1 VCIFHRD
8 SIIGVYRSECR
19 LANKDQDGGMAVSR
33 MKVVLQEVA
42 EHKAKGLLQQ
52 VDVSTFAD
60 KWGPEKVLHTY
71 DQRTGVQG
79 VLVIDNT
86 ARGPGK
92 GGMRIA
98 SDVNARLVFGLARTM
113 TWKCALMDLPFGGAK
128 AGIRAD
134 PFKSD
139 RIAVVRAFAR
149 AVAPYVPS
157 HWVSAPDMNVGEKEI
172 EAFVNEVGDLRA
184 ATGKP
189 EQLGGIPHET
199 GTTGFGVSVS
209 IEAMLERLKGDM
221 NMPKSLHDLRVVI
234 QGFGNVGSELA
245 KFLYSKGARVVAI
258 CDYWSAIYNEKG
270 IDIAQASKFAYAK
283 SESQS
288 ITCYKDAKKIPRDD
302 IFDIECDIFVPA
314 AVGNV
319 ITMETAP
326 LLKTKVIVE
335 GANNPTTTEAELYL
349 HRKGIMVL
357 PDFLV
362 NAGGVIGSYAEYKGK
377 NVDEAFALIDTKIRQ
392 NTTLVLDR
400 CLRDG
405 TMPRRVALDIAMERV
420 SEAMAQD

>member
-1 VCIFHRD
+1 MGQTD
-8 SIIGVYRSECR
+8 PME
-19 LANKDQDGGMAVSR
+19 AQDLDRGFELSK
-33 MKVVLQEVA
+33 MKVVLQEAA
-42 EHKAKGLLQQ
+42 EYRAKTLLEQ
-52 VDVSTFAD
+52 VDVSTFPD

-71 DQRTGVQG
+71 DPKTGVQG

-98 SDVNARLVFGLARTM
+98 TDVTARMVFGLARTM
-113 TWKCALMDLPFGGAK
+113 TWKCALSDLPFGGAK

-134 PFKSD
+134 PFKAD
-139 RIAVVRAFAR
+139 RLKVTRSFAR

-189 EQLGGIPHET
+189 EHLGGIPHET
-199 GTTGFGVSVS
+199 GTTGFGVGVS
-209 IEAMLERLKGDM
+209 IEAFLHQVKGEM
-221 NMPKSLHDLRVVI
+221 DLPQSPQGLAVAI

-245 KFLYSKGARVVAI
+245 KFLHSKGARVVAI
-258 CDYWSAIYNEKG
+258 CDYWTAIHNEKG
-270 IDIAQASKFAYAK
+270 IDIAKAAKFAYAK
-283 SESQS
+283 SEAES
-288 ITCYKDAKKIPRDD
+288 IASYKDAKKIPRDN
-302 IFDIECDIFVPA
+302 IFDIPCDIFVPA

-326 LLKTKVIVE
+326 RLKTKAIFE
-335 GANNPTTTEAELYL
+335 AANNPTTKEAERYLYK
-349 HRKGIMVL
+349 KGILTL

-362 NAGGVIGSYAEYKGK
+362 NAGGVIGSYAEYKGQS
-377 NVDEAFALIDTKIRQ
+377 VDEAFALIDSKIRK
-392 NTTLVLDR
+392 NTALVVDR
-400 CLRDG
+400 CLQTG
-405 TMPRRVALDIAMERV
+405 TMPRVVGLDIAMERV
-420 SEAMAQD
+420 AEAMA

>member
-1 VCIFHRD
+1 
-8 SIIGVYRSECR
+8 
-19 LANKDQDGGMAVSR
+19 MSR

-42 EHKAKGLLQQ
+42 EQKAKELLGE
-52 VDVSTFAD
+52 VDVFAFAD
-60 KWGPEKVLHTY
+60 KWGPEKVVHTY
-71 DQRTGVQG
+71 DPRTGVQA
-79 VLVIDNT
+79 VLVVDNT

-98 SDVNARLVFGLARTM
+98 SDVTAKQVFGLARTM
-113 TWKCALMDLPFGGAK
+113 TWKCALSDLPFGGAK

-139 RIAVVRAFAR
+139 RIAQVRSFAR
-149 AVAPYVPS
+149 AIAPYVPS
-157 HWVSAPDMNVGEKEI
+157 NWVSAPDMNVGEKEI

-189 EQLGGIPHET
+189 ESLGGIPHET
-199 GTTGFGVSVS
+199 GTTGFGVGVS
-209 IEAMLERLKGDM
+209 IEATLERASEEMHLRKSMEGLK
-221 NMPKSLHDLRVVI
+221 VVI

-245 KFLYSKGARVVAI
+245 KFLYSKGARIIAV

-270 IDIAQASKFAYAK
+270 IDVAQAAKFAYAK
-283 SESQS
+283 NEAQS
-288 ITCYKDAKKIPRDD
+288 ITSYKDAKKIPRDS
-302 IFDIECDIFVPA
+302 IYDIECDVFIPA

-326 LLKTKVIVE
+326 RLKTKAIFE
-335 GANNPTTTEAELYL
+335 AANNPTTNDAERYLY
-349 HRKGIMVL
+349 RKGIFTM

-362 NAGGVIGSYAEYKGK
+362 NAGGVIGSCAEYQGKGI
-377 NVDEAFALIDTKIRQ
+377 DEAFALIDSKIRN
-392 NTTLVLDR
+392 NTMLVLDR

-405 TMPRRVALDIAMERV
+405 TMPRVVALNIAMERV
-420 SEAMAQD
+420 AEAMS

>member
-1 VCIFHRD
+1 
-8 SIIGVYRSECR
+8 
-19 LANKDQDGGMAVSR
+19 MAVSR

>member
-1 VCIFHRD
+1 
-8 SIIGVYRSECR
+8 
-19 LANKDQDGGMAVSR
+19 

-42 EHKAKGLLQQ
+42 EHRAKELLQQ

-157 HWVSAPDMNVGEKEI
+157 HWVGAPDMNVGEKEI

-199 GTTGFGVSVS
+199 GTTGFGVGVS

-221 NMPKSLHDLRVVI
+221 NLPKSLHDLRVVV

-245 KFLYSKGARVVAI
+245 KFLYSKGARIVAI

-270 IDIAQASKFAYAK
+270 IDITQASKFAYAK

-288 ITCYKDAKKIPRDD
+288 ISCYKDANQIPRDD

-326 LLKTKVIVE
+326 RLKTKVIVE
-335 GANNPTTTEAELYL
+335 AANNPTTTEAELYL

-377 NVDEAFALIDTKIRQ
+377 NVDEAFSLIDTRIRQ

>member
-1 VCIFHRD
+1 
-8 SIIGVYRSECR
+8 
-19 LANKDQDGGMAVSR
+19 
-33 MKVVLQEVA
+33 MKVILQEVA
-42 EHKAKGLLQQ
+42 EHRAKELLEQ

-71 DQRTGVQG
+71 DPKTGVQG

-98 SDVNARLVFGLARTM
+98 SDVSAKLVFGLARTM
-113 TWKCALMDLPFGGAK
+113 TWKCALSDLPFGGAK

-139 RIAVVRAFAR
+139 RIAVVRTFAR

-157 HWVSAPDMNVGEKEI
+157 NWVSAPDMNVGEKEI

-189 EQLGGIPHET
+189 EHLGGIPHET
-199 GTTGFGVSVS
+199 GTTGFGVGVS
-209 IEAMLERLKGDM
+209 IEAMLEQFKGDM
-221 NMPKSLHDLRVVI
+221 NLPKSLHDLRVVI

-258 CDYWSAIYNEKG
+258 CDYWSTIYNEKG
-270 IDIAQASKFAYAK
+270 IDITKASKFAYAK

-288 ITCYKDAKKIPRDD
+288 ITCYKDAKRIPRDD
-302 IFDIECDIFVPA
+302 IFDVECDIFVPA

-319 ITMETAP
+319 ITLETAP
-326 LLKTKVIVE
+326 RLRTKVIVE
-335 GANNPTTTEAELYL
+335 AANNPTTAEAELYL
-349 HRKGIMVL
+349 HRKGILVL

-377 NVDEAFALIDTKIRQ
+377 NVDEAFALIDSKIRK

-400 CLRDG
+400 CLQDG
-405 TMPRRVALDIAMERV
+405 TIPRRVALDIAMERV
-420 SEAMAQD
+420 AEAMAQA